1 MGKSLAQRRSPGT
14 RPTIIKMKKLTLIAL
29 LTLPL
34 LAASAKA
41 GDEEEF
47 KPLEGPATASLG
59 GVAQINI
66 PEGYS
71 FIDGEILRKLMEAMG
86 QPEREGLMG
95 SLGPTNAD
103 WSVMFYYDASG
114 YIKDADKEKLDAD
127 KLLQSYREGTEAANK
142 YRVKSGIPP
151 IHVTGWE
158 VPPRYNSET
167 HNLEWAIRGASEG
180 EEILNYDTRLLGRKG
195 VMSVKLIVAPKEFAA
210 TLPVFTN
217 LMAGYKFNTGE
228 SYAEYKPGDKIAKYG
243 LGALVVG
250 GAAVG
255 AAKLGLFAW
264 LAVFLKKGWKLVIIA
279 VVAVAALFK
288 KVIARIVN
296 GRQDN

>member
-1 MGKSLAQRRSPGT
+1 M
-14 RPTIIKMKKLTLIAL
+14 MKKLTLTAL
-29 LTLPL
+29 LILPL
-34 LAASAKA
+34 IAALAQDRA
-41 GDEEEF
+41 EEDF
-47 KPLEGPATASLG
+47 KPLEGPATATLG
-59 GVAQINI
+59 GVAQIQI

-71 FIDGEILRKLMEAMG
+71 FIDGETLRKLMEAMG

-95 SLGPTNAD
+95 TLGPTNAD

-127 KLLQSYREGTEAANK
+127 KLLQSYRDGTEAANK
-142 YRVKSGIPP
+142 YRAKSGIPP

-158 VPPRYNSET
+158 LPPRYNSET

-228 SYAEYKPGDKIAKYG
+228 SYAEYKPGDKLAKYG

-255 AAKLGLFAW
+255 AAKLGLLAW
-264 LAVFLKKGWKLVIIA
+264 LAVFFKKGWKLVIVL
-279 VVAVAALFK
+279 VVAVAAVFK
-288 KVIARIVN
+288 KAIGRIVN

>member
-1 MGKSLAQRRSPGT
+1 M
-14 RPTIIKMKKLTLIAL
+14 KMKKITLIAL
-29 LTLPL
+29 LLLPL
-34 LAASAKA
+34 LSASAK
-41 GDEEEF
+41 DRSEDEF
-47 KPLEGPATASLG
+47 KTLEGPATASLG
-59 GVAQINI
+59 NVAKINV

-71 FIDGEILRKLMEAMG
+71 FIDGKTLRKLMEAMG

-103 WSVMFYYDASG
+103 WSVMFYYEDSG

-142 YRVKSGIPP
+142 YRAKSGIPP

-158 VPPRYNSET
+158 LPPRYNSET
-167 HNLEWAIRGASEG
+167 HNLEWAIRGSSED

-195 VMSVKLIVAPKEFAA
+195 VMSVKLIVAPNEFAA
-210 TLPVFTN
+210 TLPAFTN
-217 LMAGYKFNTGE
+217 LMTGYQFNAGQ

-255 AAKLGLFAW
+255 AAKLGLLTW
-264 LAVFLKKGWKLVIIA
+264 VAVFFKKAWKLVVVA
-279 VVAVAALFK
+279 VVAVVSLFK
-288 KVIARIVN
+288 KIIARIVN
-296 GRQDN
+296 GRRDT

>member
-1 MGKSLAQRRSPGT
+1 
-14 RPTIIKMKKLTLIAL
+14 MKKLALIAL

-34 LAASAKA
+34 LAAFAKA

-127 KLLQSYREGTEAANK
+127 KLLQSYRDGTEAANK
-142 YRVKSGIPP
+142 HRAKSGIPP

-158 VPPRYNSET
+158 LPPRYNSET

-228 SYAEYKPGDKIAKYG
+228 SYAEYKPGDKLAKYG

-264 LAVFLKKGWKLVIIA
+264 LAVFLKKGWKLVIVA

-288 KVIARIVN
+288 KVVGRIVN

>member
-1 MGKSLAQRRSPGT
+1 
-14 RPTIIKMKKLTLIAL
+14 MKKLLLIAL

-34 LAASAKA
+34 VSTPAKDRA
-41 GDEEEF
+41 EGEF

-59 GVAQINI
+59 GVAQINV
-66 PEGYS
+66 PEGYA
-71 FIDGEILRKLMEAMG
+71 FIDGEVLRKFMEAIG

-95 SLGPTNAD
+95 SLSPTNAD
-103 WSVMFYYDASG
+103 WSVMFYYEASG

-142 YRVKSGIPP
+142 YRAKSGIPP

-167 HNLEWAIRGASEG
+167 HNLEWAIRGSCED

-195 VMSVKLIVAPKEFAA
+195 VMSIKLIVAPKEFAA

-264 LAVFLKKGWKLVIIA
+264 LAVFLKKAWKLVIVA
-279 VVAVAALFK
+279 VVAVVAFFK
-288 KVIARIVN
+288 KIIARIVN